1 MLVILLQN
9 LSQAITAPVITLQ
22 PQNVTVTAGGFATFS
37 VTATGLS
44 LSYQWFKNG
53 TPIAGATSSTFVY
66 GPTAYPTDS
75 GAQFS
80 VVVSNPGGIVTSGVA
95 LLIVQLAAVFV
106 SPPSQTTAFSIIKAA
121 LQRITSYASGET
133 IAPPDAED
141 VLETFNDLL
150 ESLSTDKAS
159 IFCSVENIFTFTPNQ
174 YQYTIGNYIGGNV
187 AGSLTAN
194 STVVTNITPPANMA
208 AGSTITDSYNALPP
222 GTQIA
227 PGGVGTNTLTLTNAP
242 NFSVP
247 QPSILTYTIPGNIP
261 IPRPLRITN
270 GFTRLISGPG
280 GIDFAFE
287 TTMDLTRY
295 NSICL
300 KGVPGPWPIAAFY
313 NPTMPLGNIFFY
325 PNPSM
330 GAECHLWTDTI
341 LNHISTINQPLNL
354 PQGYSRMLKWMLAR
368 EICTEYGF
376 PLIPA
381 IEKLAQ
387 ESWDMVKSLNQ
398 VPLPISAFDAAL
410 IRPTR
415 GNAAWHLDGGF
426 GGAGLRN

>member
-1 MLVILLQN
+1 MLLILLQN
-9 LSQAITAPVITLQ
+9 LSQALTAPIITIQ
-22 PQNVTVTAGGFATFS
+22 PQNTAVSAGTFASFS

-53 TPIAGATSSTFVY
+53 APIAGATSSTLSY
-66 GPTAYPTDS
+66 GPTVYPADS

-80 VVVSNPGGIVTSGVA
+80 VVVSNPAGLTTSGVA
-95 LLIVQLAAVFV
+95 LLIVQIAAVFV
-106 SPPSQTTAFSIIKAA
+106 APPTQTTANTIVTSA
-121 LQRITSYASGET
+121 LRKINSYMSGET

-150 ESLSTDKAS
+150 DSLSTDKAS

-174 YQYTIGNYIGGNV
+174 YQYTIGNYAGGNV
-187 AGSLTAN
+187 SGSLTQG
-194 STVVTNITPPANMA
+194 SPIVTNILPPSNMVV
-208 AGSTITDSYNALPP
+208 GGTVTDSYNALPA
-222 GTQIA
+222 GTLIA
-227 PGGVGTNTLTLTNAP
+227 AIGTNTITLTNVP
-242 NFSVP
+242 NFSVA
-247 QPSILTYTIPGNIP
+247 QPSVLTFTIPGDIP

-341 LNHISTINQPLNL
+341 LTHIASLNQPLNL

-398 VPLPISAFDAAL
+398 VPLPISAFDPAL
-410 IRPTR
+410 FRPRTD
-415 GNAAWHLDGGF
+415 ASWIITGGF
-426 GGAGLRN
+426 SGTYGGH